1 MYLLIMVLDDSAYL
15 NDVLAAWMEAGVPGV
30 TILESTGLNR
40 VLQRNAPDVAYAGF
54 SQFFGGGRIGHNT
67 LFSVIEDL
75 ATAEKAVAATEKI
88 IGSLN
93 KPRTGIIFALP
104 IAQSWGVMN
113 GDEEDVE

>member
-15 NDVLAAWMEAGVPGV
+15 NDVLAAWTEAGAPGV

-40 VLQRNAPDVAYAGF
+40 VLQRDAPDAAYTGF

-75 ATAEKAVAATEKI
+75 ATAEKAVAATEKV

-93 KPRTGIIFALP
+93 KPRTGIVFALP

-113 GDEEDVE
+113 GEEEDVE

>member
-15 NDVLAAWMEAGVPGV
+15 NDVLAAWTEVGVPGV

-40 VLQRNAPDVAYAGF
+40 VLQRDAPDVAYTGF
-54 SQFFGGGRIGHNT
+54 SQFFSGGRIGHNT

-75 ATAEKAVAATEKI
+75 TTAEKAVAATEKV

-113 GDEEDVE
+113 GDEEDAD